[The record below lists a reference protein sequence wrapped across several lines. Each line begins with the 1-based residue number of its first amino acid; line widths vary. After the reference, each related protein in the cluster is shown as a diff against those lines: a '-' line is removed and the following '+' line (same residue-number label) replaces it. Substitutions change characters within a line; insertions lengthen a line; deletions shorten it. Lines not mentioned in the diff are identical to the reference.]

1 MPSAP
6 GSPLRIGIMCNGLR
20 LPAWQAKAI
29 QHLLDLTPEVEIA
42 LLIVPSGDGRR
53 SGRLQA
59 LLRDPRHLLWNL
71 YNKGYIERRS
81 RASRGVDLSVTL
93 GAVPTVS
100 CATEPVGR
108 YAERFAPEDLDTI
121 REAGLDLIIRFAF
134 GIIKGEIL
142 EAARYG
148 VWSFHHGDE
157 RAYRGQPPG
166 FWEIVEGERTMG
178 AILQRIT
185 ERLDGGTVLHRGTFR
200 VTAHSY
206 KRTRDDAFF
215 GSADFVTT
223 AVKRLIGGDDSVV
236 TGEPSHT
243 DARVRR
249 SPGNWTMT
257 RFLTGQALRFLATQW
272 RGLTRAAIWTVGFA
286 DSPIHAFLDGSTPPI
301 HWAAEQGKGRYL
313 ADPFPDPSG
322 LTGVVLV
329 EDYRHETHR
338 GVISA
343 VELEGDAKAR
353 EVLDTGVHA
362 SYPYLIEDD
371 GVIYCIPETY
381 QANQL
386 RLYRAVEFPD
396 RWDLESTFLDGVA
409 ALDPTIVHHE
419 GRWWLFCTVEGSD
432 ANTKLHVFHA
442 PRLAGPWAPHSLNPV
457 KTNISSSR
465 PGGTPFV
472 HEGTLFRPA
481 QDGSAS
487 YGGGVTINRVDLLTP
502 DDFRE
507 TEVARIGPPA
517 KGRYRDGIHTLSAQ
531 GGRTIVDGRRD
542 TFVFASFMRELRAR
556 LSRVARRG

>member
-121 REAGLDLIIRFAF
+121 RAAGLDLIIRFAF

-148 VWSFHHGDE
+148 VWFFHHGDE

-257 RFLTGQALRFLATQW
+257 RFLTGQALRFLASQW

-343 VELEGDAKAR
+343 VELDGDAEAH

-396 RWDLESTFLDGVA
+396 RWDLESTFLD
-409 ALDPTIVHHE
+409 
-419 GRWWLFCTVEGSD
+419 
-432 ANTKLHVFHA
+432 
-442 PRLAGPWAPHSLNPV
+442 
-457 KTNISSSR
+457 
-465 PGGTPFV
+465 
-472 HEGTLFRPA
+472 
-481 QDGSAS
+481 
-487 YGGGVTINRVDLLTP
+487 
-502 DDFRE
+502 
-507 TEVARIGPPA
+507 
-517 KGRYRDGIHTLSAQ
+517 
-531 GGRTIVDGRRD
+531 
-542 TFVFASFMRELRAR
+542 
-556 LSRVARRG
+556 